1 MTTAETV
8 REWLTHGRQVDRRAQ
23 HCAHS

>member
-8 REWLTHGRQVDRRAQ
+8 RIVYLHGRSKFNWAT
-23 HCAHS
+23 